1 MTETNL
7 LGVLQLGLTA
17 SGLLGAGIGW
27 VKSVKARGAY
37 EERVEQGIKS
47 LNTRMEA
54 VERTIGNGGI
64 RGLKADMNDM
74 KVSCAARMAK
84 IETIVGRDRGR
95 E

>member
-1 MTETNL
+1 
-7 LGVLQLGLTA
+7 
-17 SGLLGAGIGW
+17 
-27 VKSVKARGAY
+27 
-37 EERVEQGIKS
+37 
-47 LNTRMEA
+47 MEA